1 MGGQVERSW
10 RGKGHNPIQTAVAKS
25 CCGRREGEEEKCFR
39 KAFSTRRMDDLNL
52 HIIFFSVLL
61 ACTQSF
67 IQMNKMVSEEEVK
80 CEDAGSDKF
89 SNYNWSLFENH
100 ITVPEVTKE
109 IEPKFHLYRSGTMIG
124 TRTRRRSMMRRRRR
138 RESLLDV
145 RKIQGRRPLKQQS
158 KLQQPM
164 SHRIQIMTSI
174 EIIFKPTQK
183 LIIMFTSEESLYQE
197 LT

>member
-1 MGGQVERSW
+1 MGVVDVVHTDGNQW
-10 RGKGHNPIQTAVAKS
+10 
-25 CCGRREGEEEKCFR
+25 
-39 KAFSTRRMDDLNL
+39 
-52 HIIFFSVLL
+52 
-61 ACTQSF
+61 
-67 IQMNKMVSEEEVK
+67 
-80 CEDAGSDKF
+80 
-89 SNYNWSLFENH
+89 
-100 ITVPEVTKE
+100 
-109 IEPKFHLYRSGTMIG
+109 GTMRPLGDADFCDHSKSIKFYRESIQKKDIFKDILECEIDSELRVQG
-124 TRTRRRSMMRRRRR
+124 CRETERKPQFGYFYKHGQRRRR